1 MSTLTIN
8 LVTDKGVV
16 DQKASRQAFESALVK
31 YVAERETELSA
42 IADAVNSVFDE
53 HKGSSINMPAV
64 AGFALQKLNAQ
75 PENYKTLE
83 TRVMEYVRENA
94 KGDSSTFVIAKGKK
108 GGVTRRA
115 DQPTK

>member
-1 MSTLTIN
+1 MSTLTIT
-8 LVTDKGVV
+8 LATKDGKI
-16 DQKASRQAFESALVK
+16 DEKASRLAFDAALVK

-42 IADAVNSVFDE
+42 IADAVRTVFDS
-53 HKGSSINMPAV
+53 HKGLSINMPAV
-64 AGFALQKLNAQ
+64 AGFALQQLNAQ

-94 KGDSSTFVIAKGKK
+94 KGDSSLFVIAKGKK

-115 DQPTK
+115 DQPAK